1 MIIDLLKRKK
11 LRKKTNDGRRTLGEL
26 NDKVKSIVHEMNTTN
41 DSDEEIVKFIIDS
54 FSDDMVDIYNQL
66 GYYEWRRLMKMVVE
80 YEIEQRINDALYG
93 GDDIW

>member
-11 LRKKTNDGRRTLGEL
+11 LRKRTNDGKRTLGEL

-41 DSDEEIVKFIIDS
+41 DSDEEIVKFIMDS
-54 FSDDMVDIYNQL
+54 FSQDMLDIYNQL
-66 GYYEWRRLMKMVVE
+66 GYYEWLRLMKMVTE
-80 YEIEQRINDALYG
+80 YEIEQRMKDGLYE